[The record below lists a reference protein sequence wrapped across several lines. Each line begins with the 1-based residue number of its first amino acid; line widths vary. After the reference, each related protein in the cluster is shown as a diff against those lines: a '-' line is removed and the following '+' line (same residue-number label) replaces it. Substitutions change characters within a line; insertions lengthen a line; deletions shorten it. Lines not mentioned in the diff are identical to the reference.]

1 MVVLMVGM
9 ALRVSCRGRPDRA
22 FGVCRGWS
30 RCPGSLARKGG
41 HAFVFFRRTDDRY
54 RVRMHI
60 FVIVTKKMSIPLSHL
75 LPRDSRQER

>member
-30 RCPGSLARKGG
+30 RCPGSLARKGRSCLC
-41 HAFVFFRRTDDRY
+41 FFRRTDDRC
-54 RVRMHI
+54 RVRMYI
-60 FVIVTKKMSIPLSHL
+60 FVIITKKMSIPLSHL
-75 LPRDSRQER
+75 LPRDSRQEK